1 MYSTILV
8 SDVLRSKGHGYL
20 GMPPDATAYAAL
32 EVMAEHDVGALL
44 VMEEGG
50 KLVGVFSERDY
61 ARKVILQGKSS
72 RSTTVGELMSAP
84 AISVTPE
91 MDLKACMVLMTNNH
105 VRHLPVLDHGDVI
118 GIVSIG
124 DVVGWMIRSQE
135 ATISQ
140 LENYISGDDY
150 PARVA
155 AR

>member
-20 GMPPDATAYAAL
+20 GMPPDATAYVAL

-61 ARKVILQGKSS
+61 ARKVILKGKSS

-84 AISVTPE
+84 PICASPE
-91 MDLKACMVLMTNNH
+91 ITLKDCMVLMTDNH
-105 VRHLPVLDHGDVI
+105 IRHLPVLENGAII
-118 GIVSIG
+118 GVVSIG
-124 DVVGWMIRSQE
+124 DVVGAIIRSQE
-135 ATISQ
+135 ATIHQ

-150 PARVA
+150 PAHVL